1 MKKKQKQS
9 ISYFVPMIIAV
20 LSVSL
25 YTAFVYSDSLFCKL
39 MSLYL
44 MATVLLPILATW
56 LANLCVVKKK

>member
-1 MKKKQKQS
+1 MKKKQKKS

-20 LSVSL
+20 LSVTL

-39 MSLYL
+39 VSLYL

>member
-1 MKKKQKQS
+1 MKKKQKKS

-39 MSLYL
+39 ISLYL

-56 LANLCVVKKK
+56 LANLCMIKKK

>member
-39 MSLYL
+39 ISLYL
-44 MATVLLPILATW
+44 MATDLLPILATW

>member
-1 MKKKQKQS
+1 MKKKQKKG
-9 ISYFVPMIIAV
+9 ISYFAPMIIAV

-39 MSLYL
+39 ISLYL

>member
-1 MKKKQKQS
+1 MKKKQKKS
-9 ISYFVPMIIAV
+9 IGYFVPMIIAV
-20 LSVSL
+20 LSVTL

-39 MSLYL
+39 VSLYL

>member
-1 MKKKQKQS
+1 MKKKQKKS

-25 YTAFVYSDSLFCKL
+25 YTAFVYLDSLFCKL
-39 MSLYL
+39 ISLYL

>member
-1 MKKKQKQS
+1 MKKQKKG

-20 LSVSL
+20 LSISL

-39 MSLYL
+39 ISLYL

>member
-1 MKKKQKQS
+1 MKKKQKKS

>member
-1 MKKKQKQS
+1 MKKKQKKG

-25 YTAFVYSDSLFCKL
+25 YIAFVYSDSLFCKL
-39 MSLYL
+39 ISLYL

>member
-1 MKKKQKQS
+1 MKKKQKKG
-9 ISYFVPMIIAV
+9 ISYFEPMIIAV

-39 MSLYL
+39 ISLYL

>member
-39 MSLYL
+39 ISLYL

>member
-39 MSLYL
+39 ISLYL
-44 MATVLLPILATW
+44 MATVLLPILVTW
-56 LANLCVVKKK
+56 LTNLCMVKKK

>member
-1 MKKKQKQS
+1 MKKKQKKG
-9 ISYFVPMIIAV
+9 ISYFIPMIIAV

-39 MSLYL
+39 ISLYL
-44 MATVLLPILATW
+44 MGTVLLPILATW

>member
-1 MKKKQKQS
+1 MKKKQKKS

-20 LSVSL
+20 LSITL

-39 MSLYL
+39 ISLYL

-56 LANLCVVKKK
+56 LANLCMVKKK